1 MPSGLVALLDDVAAI
16 AKAAAASVD
25 DAAAMAKVAAASA
38 DDIGAAAARA
48 GTKTAG
54 VVIDDA
60 AVTPSYVTGFSPA
73 RELPLIWRIAKGSFF
88 NKLVI
93 LLPIA
98 VLLGQFA
105 PFLIPII
112 LIIGGLFLSYEAAE
126 KVLEWLKVD
135 ETNVHDVPAVEVGPE
150 REEEMASGA
159 IRTDLILSAEIM
171 AIALSEVAEEVW
183 WQQALVLA
191 LIGVAITVVVY
202 GAVAVIVK
210 MDDIGLHLARENT
223 GATAAFGR
231 GLVAFMPKLLTTI
244 SIVGTLAMA
253 WVGGGLLVHNAAVLG
268 WHGPEHWIEGAGHW
282 LAGIAPAGLHGLV
295 EWLVFA
301 ILSGILGIVIGA
313 IIAPIMHKLLH
324 SDVHKEEH
332 IA

>member
-16 AKAAAASVD
+16 AK
-25 DAAAMAKVAAASA
+25 VAAASI

-73 RELPLIWRIAKGSFF
+73 RELPMIWRIARGSIF
-88 NKLVI
+88 NKMVI

-112 LIIGGLFLSYEAAE
+112 LILGGLFLCYEAAE
-126 KVLEWLKVD
+126 KILELFHVD
-135 ETNVHDVPAVEVGPE
+135 ETNVHEKAVLDSSPE
-150 REEEMASGA
+150 REEEMVKGA

-171 AIALSEVAEEVW
+171 AIALAEVADAVW
-183 WQQALVLA
+183 WQQGLILA
-191 LIGVAITVVVY
+191 LIGLVITIVVY
-202 GAVAVIVK
+202 GTVAIIVK
-210 MDDIGLHLARENT
+210 MDDIGLHLARTKT
-223 GATAAFGR
+223 GAISSFGR
-231 GLVAFMPKLLTTI
+231 GLVAFMPKLLATI

-253 WVGGGLLVHNAAVLG
+253 WVGGGLLVHNIAVLG
-268 WHGPEHWIEGAGHW
+268 WHGPEHLIE
-282 LAGIAPAGLHGLV
+282 IASNFIVGLSPDSWV
-295 EWLVFA
+295 SFVQWLVFA
-301 ILSGILGIVIGA
+301 VLSGIFGVAIGS
-313 IIAPIMHKLLH
+313 IIAPIAHKFLH
-324 SDVHKEEH
+324 PKAKEQ
-332 IA
+332 AS

>member
-16 AKAAAASVD
+16 AR
-25 DAAAMAKVAAASA
+25 VAAASL

-73 RELPLIWRIAKGSFF
+73 RELPMIARIARGSIF
-88 NKLVI
+88 NKMVI

-112 LIIGGLFLSYEAAE
+112 LIFGGLFLAYEAAE
-126 KVLEWLKVD
+126 KVLELFHID
-135 ETNVHDVPAVEVGPE
+135 ESNAHEAPAIIEGSA
-150 REEEMASGA
+150 REDEMVSGA

-171 AIALSEVAEEVW
+171 AIALSEVTDSVW

-191 LIGVAITVVVY
+191 LIGLVITVVVY
-202 GAVAVIVK
+202 GAVALIVK
-210 MDDIGLHLARENT
+210 MDDVGLHLAQENT
-223 GATAAFGR
+223 GAVASFGR
-231 GLVAFMPKLLTTI
+231 GLVAFMPKLLTAI
-244 SIVGTLAMA
+244 SIIGTLAMA
-253 WVGGGLLVHNAAVLG
+253 WVGGELIVHNAHILG
-268 WHGPEHWIEGAGHW
+268 WHLPEDIGKSIATFMS
-282 LAGIAPAGLHGLV
+282 GIAPETLKGVITWFAKAIYNGLV
-295 EWLVFA
+295 ALA
-301 ILSGILGIVIGA
+301 IGA
-313 IIAPIMHKLLH
+313 IIAPIAHRVLH
-324 SDVHKEEH
+324 AKDTDKKEY
-332 IA
+332 AA